1 MDRDPALPVTVQ
13 GAASAAD
20 PASAGGA
27 GGAGGTDRPAPAPA
41 RSATPVR
48 VFVLSQ
54 GVATLQHVTRMLAH
68 HPEIEI
74 IPLHEQDDLHAR
86 IAQQA
91 PAALLLDASVSQP
104 RALQALRLLRK
115 IKEAALLPI
124 LLLCQKV
131 DADFRTTVFSLGAH
145 DYLTFGSDASELL
158 ARLRYHVRRSQ
169 EQREVRRNAR
179 GLAVPTRNVIKVLM
193 VDESKVACQVV
204 AQGLASH
211 PDILVSVCTQPERV
225 LAMADEFLPTVLL
238 QSLVMRSC
246 DAFALLAS
254 LRQNLSTRDVPIIVL
269 SGTADPVQKARALAA
284 GADDYVV
291 KSSDLEELL
300 TRMRFHADGYFNLQK
315 GRLAPSTA
323 NASSEEDARVLMVDD
338 SKFFC
343 SAIAQ
348 LLASEPHIRFAACVD
363 PTVAIDLA
371 KAFRPTVILQDL
383 EMPQLDGLEL
393 LQRFRENPS
402 TREIP
407 IIVLS
412 GITSPATKAKAFAEG
427 ANDYVEKQMDKIEL
441 VSRIRYH
448 SRSYRN
454 AVGLGDSIRKLLE
467 TQKRLEI
474 QGEFIRKTFGRY
486 LSDEV
491 VSSLLA
497 SPEGLKLGGEKRR
510 ISILMTDLRGFTSL
524 AERLP
529 PEEVLAIINNYL
541 RVMTDILLSYG
552 ATIDEFIGDAILA
565 MFGAPRVHEDDAQRA
580 VACAV
585 EMQLAMQGVNEV
597 NRQAGYP
604 EVRMGIGIH
613 TGEVVVGNIGSEKR
627 AKYGVV
633 GKTVNLTSRI
643 ESLTLG
649 GQILISESTH
659 DACGDLLRIDSS
671 TEVMLKG
678 VRQPVRVF
686 EVGGIGGRYQ
696 RFLPA
701 RIAPTLIALTVPIA
715 VRYSILEGKQ
725 AGEAEHAGR
734 LVALSPEAARLVT
747 EVSLE
752 SLSNL
757 KLTLIDSQGH
767 EVCSEVYCKVSAQPA
782 PADAGVRVDFTS
794 LPPEATA
801 FLGTLQIG
809 GSAR

>member
-1 MDRDPALPVTVQ
+1 MRVCVFAQ
-13 GAASAAD
+13 GAA
-20 PASAGGA
+20 
-27 GGAGGTDRPAPAPA
+27 
-41 RSATPVR
+41 
-48 VFVLSQ
+48 
-54 GVATLQHVTRMLAH
+54 TLEHMARMLAQ
-68 HPEIEI
+68 HPEIELI
-74 IPLHEQDDLHAR
+74 SLYTEDELQAR
-86 IAQQA
+86 IPQLA
-91 PAALLLDASVSQP
+91 PAALLLDASLSQP

-115 IKEAALLPI
+115 MKEAALLPI

-131 DADFRTTVFSLGAH
+131 DAEFRTTVFSLGAH
-145 DYLTFGSDASELL
+145 DYLTFESDASELL
-158 ARLRYHVRRSQ
+158 ARLRYHVRRAQ
-169 EQREVRRNAR
+169 EQRDVRRNAR
-179 GLAVPTRNVIKVLM
+179 GLAVPTRQVIKVLM

-211 PDILVSVCTQPERV
+211 PDIVVTVCTQPERV
-225 LAMADEFLPTVLL
+225 LAMADEVLPTVLL

-254 LRQNLSTRDVPIIVL
+254 LRHNLSTREVPIIVL
-269 SGTADPVQKARALAA
+269 SGDPDPVQKARALAA

-291 KSSDLEELL
+291 KSTDLEELL
-300 TRMRFHADGYFNLQK
+300 TRMRFHAEGYFNLQK
-315 GRLAPSTA
+315 GRLAPTA
-323 NASSEEDARVLMVDD
+323 ASAIGEDDARVLMVDD

-343 SAIAQ
+343 SAVAQ
-348 LLASEPHIRFAACVD
+348 LLASEPRIRFAACID
-363 PTVAIDLA
+363 PIVAIDLA
-371 KAFRPTVILQDL
+371 KTFRPTVILQDL
-383 EMPQLDGLEL
+383 EMPQMDGLEL

-412 GITSPATKAKAFAEG
+412 GITAAATKAKAFAEG

-454 AVGLGDSIRKLLE
+454 AVGLGESIRKLLE

-510 ISILMTDLRGFTSL
+510 ISIMMADLRGFTSL

-541 RVMTDILLSYG
+541 RVMTEILLSYG

-580 VACAV
+580 VACAI
-585 EMQLAMQGVNEV
+585 EMQRAMQGVNEV
-597 NRQAGYP
+597 NRHAGYP

-649 GQILISESTH
+649 GQILISQSTH
-659 DACGDLLRIDSS
+659 DACGGILRIDSA
-671 TEVMLKG
+671 TDVMLKG
-678 VRQPVRVF
+678 VLQPVRVF
-686 EVGGIGGRYQ
+686 EVGGIAGRYQ
-696 RFLPA
+696 RFLPE
-701 RIAPTLIALTVPIA
+701 RVIPTLVALPMPLV
-715 VRYSILEGKQ
+715 VRYSILEGKL
-725 AGEAEHAGR
+725 AGAAEHEGKLA
-734 LVALSPEAARLVT
+734 ALAPTAARLIT
-747 EVSLE
+747 DVSLE

-757 KLTLIDSQGH
+757 KLTLLDAHGH
-767 EVCSEVYCKVSAQPA
+767 EVSSEVYGKVSAQSTA
-782 PADAGVRVDFTS
+782 ASDGVHVDFTS
-794 LPPEATA
+794 VPPEAA
-801 FLGTLQIG
+801 AWLATLLA
-809 GSAR
+809 SPAAD